1 MIFDRALALTAV
13 TASLTTTLIAAVVL
27 TPTAVRSANSEIKVS
42 LSDAELDIM
51 FGKNRPKQIGPHK
64 IVYLTNDEAKQ
75 IKGAN
80 PVAIGAGIGAI
91 GGGIV
96 GGMQA
101 YNDGTSIP
109 YGVAT
114 GAASG
119 ALGGAMWP
127 GGGGVISQGV
137 RGTLGAVAG
146 GSANLAMNGQGGVCR
161 QCHEAK

>member
-1 MIFDRALALTAV
+1 MNFDKALAFTAV
-13 TASLTTTLIAAVVL
+13 TASLTTALVAAVVMI
-27 TPTAVRSANSEIKVS
+27 PTTVRSASSEIKVS
-42 LSDAELDIM
+42 LSNEELDIM
-51 FGKNRPKQIGPHK
+51 FGKDRPKQIGPHK

-91 GGGIV
+91 GGGVV

-101 YNDGTSIP
+101 YNDGTSIA

-127 GGGGVISQGV
+127 GGGGMISQGV

-146 GSANLAMNGQGGVCR
+146 GSANLAMNGQGGMCR
-161 QCHEAK
+161 QCHEDK